1 MVNVTSVLETVGPV
15 VFGPDLD
22 EDADEVGRNGT
33 DSLDLVRGLNLIAPG
48 LDFMQGVGYLTEL
61 CRLFCHV

>member
-1 MVNVTSVLETVGPV
+1 MVDVTSVLETAGPV

-22 EDADEVGRNGT
+22 EDADEVGRNGI
-33 DSLDLVRGLNLIAPG
+33 DSVDLVRGLNLIASG
-48 LDFMQGVGYLTEL
+48 LDFMQGVGYLIEL